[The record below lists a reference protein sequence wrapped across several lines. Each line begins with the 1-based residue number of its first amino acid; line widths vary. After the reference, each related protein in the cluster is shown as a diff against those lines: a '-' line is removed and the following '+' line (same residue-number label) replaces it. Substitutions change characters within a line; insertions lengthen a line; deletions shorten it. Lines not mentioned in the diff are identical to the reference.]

1 MRPQITC
8 KLNQALTLLLFI
20 SFCVGVEARTYP
32 PPPIKINPELLT
44 KAWSAR
50 WIAVPKVSPVE
61 YGIYHFRRT
70 FDLGDRPAS
79 FIVHV
84 TGDNRYQLF
93 VNGRRVAAGPAR
105 GDLYHWKFETLD
117 LAPYLRGGRN
127 VLAAVVWNYG
137 QLAPEAQ
144 LTNQTG
150 FLLQGDT
157 ANERVV
163 DTGASWKSARNE
175 AYAPLPVTHAEMRG
189 YFVAGPGDRVDGAR
203 YPWNWQEVD
212 FDDSAWTA
220 AQTISPGSPRDAR
233 DGPNRWMLVPRDIPL
248 MEERPERILRV
259 RQASGIPAVPG
270 SFPRD
275 PTAFQI
281 PARTKAR
288 LLLDQTYLTTAYPE
302 LIVSGGKGANLSLG
316 YAESLVVAGNYKGDW
331 QKGHRDEVEGK
342 IFVGYKDTFIADG
355 GARRLFR
362 PLWWRTY
369 RYLELQIETQDEP
382 LTLEDLRGVYTGY
395 PFERRAVF
403 EADSNELQKILD
415 VGWRTARLC
424 AHETYMDCPYYEQL
438 QYAGDTR
445 VQALISLY
453 MTGDDR
459 LMRNAIAQLD
469 DSRTAEGA
477 TYSRAPSRQQ
487 QYIPPFSLWWIGMV
501 HDYWMYRDDPAF
513 VRRMLPGVRAV
524 LGFFAARQ
532 KIDASL
538 GVMPWWNFV
547 DWTKE
552 WANGVPPA
560 STDGSSA
567 PLDLQLLL
575 AYRWA
580 AELETSLG
588 SKTMA
593 AEYEQQA
600 RQLRAT
606 IQKLYWDERRQLYA
620 DTAQKQHFSQQ
631 TNALAVLGELIT
643 GEAARALVE
652 RTIDDQQLVQC
663 SIYFRHYLHS
673 ALNKTGGGDRYL
685 DMLGTWR
692 TMLERGLTTWA
703 ETADPTRSDCHAWGA
718 SPNYEIFRT
727 IVGIDSGAA
736 GFKRVIIRPHLGKLT
751 RVSGT
756 IPHPQGEIKVS
767 LSLRPG
773 GQLEAEVNLPAGVP
787 GEFIWRGNKKTL
799 TPGKSQLTL

>member
-1 MRPQITC
+1 MGLLACSPGAGRQIF
-8 KLNQALTLLLFI
+8 A
-20 SFCVGVEARTYP
+20 AP
-32 PPPIKINPELLT
+32 KINPELLA

-50 WIAVPKVSPVE
+50 WISVPKISPTE
-61 YGIYHFRRT
+61 YGVYHFRRT
-70 FDLGDRPAS
+70 FELNAAPAS
-79 FIVHV
+79 FLVHV

-137 QLAPEAQ
+137 PHAPEAQ

-157 ANERVV
+157 TAERVI
-163 DTGASWKSARNE
+163 DTNASWKCARNE
-175 AYAPLPVTHAEMRG
+175 AYAPLPVTHGEMRG

-203 YPWNWQEVD
+203 YPWNWQDVD
-212 FDDSAWTA
+212 FDDRAWPA
-220 AQTISPGSPRDAR
+220 AQIGSPGSPRDAR
-233 DGPNRWMLVPRDIPL
+233 DGPNRWMLVPRDIPP

-270 SFPRD
+270 SFPREA
-275 PTAFQI
+275 TAFQV
-281 PARTKAR
+281 PPRTRAR

-302 LIVSGGKGANLSLG
+302 LVVSGGKNSSVTLA
-316 YAESLVVAGNYKGDW
+316 YAESLMVAGDYKGDW
-331 QKGHRDEVEGK
+331 QKGNRDEVEGK
-342 IFVGYKDTFIADG
+342 VFVGYKDTFLADG
-355 GARRLFR
+355 GQRRLFR

-369 RYLELQIETQDEP
+369 RYLELQIETQDEA
-382 LTLEDLRGVYTGY
+382 LTLEDVRGVYTGY
-395 PFERRAVF
+395 PFERRATF
-403 EADSNELQKILD
+403 DADSDELNKILD

-445 VQALISLY
+445 IQALISLY
-453 MTGDDR
+453 MSGDDL

-469 DSRTAEGA
+469 ASRTAEGA

-501 HDYWMYRDDPAF
+501 HDYRMYRDDPAF
-513 VRRMLPGVRAV
+513 VRGMLPGVRAV
-524 LGFFAARQ
+524 LTFFAARQ
-532 KIDASL
+532 KADASL
-538 GVMPWWNFV
+538 GPMPWWNFV
-547 DWTKE
+547 DWTEE

-560 STDGSSA
+560 GADGSSA

-575 AYRWA
+575 AYHWA
-580 AELETSLG
+580 AELETELG
-588 SKTMA
+588 SKALA
-593 AEYEQQA
+593 AEYEQNA
-600 RQLRAT
+600 GRLRDV

-620 DTAQKQHFSQQ
+620 DTPQKQSFSQQ
-631 TNALAVLGELIT
+631 TNALAVLAEVIEGD
-643 GEAARALVE
+643 AARRLVE
-652 RTIDDQQLVQC
+652 RTVDDASLVQC

-692 TMLERGLTTWA
+692 TMLARGLTTWA
-703 ETADPTRSDCHAWGA
+703 ETADPTRSDCHAWGS

-727 IVGIDSGAA
+727 IVGIDSAAA
-736 GFKRVIIRPHLGKLT
+736 GFKRVIVRPHLGKLT

-756 IPHPQGEIKVS
+756 IPHPRGEIKVS
-767 LSLRPG
+767 LKMRPDNR
-773 GQLEAEVNLPAGVP
+773 LEAEVELPAGVP
-787 GEFIWRGNKKTL
+787 GEFVWRGNKKPL
-799 TPGKSQLTL
+799 TPGRSQFAL